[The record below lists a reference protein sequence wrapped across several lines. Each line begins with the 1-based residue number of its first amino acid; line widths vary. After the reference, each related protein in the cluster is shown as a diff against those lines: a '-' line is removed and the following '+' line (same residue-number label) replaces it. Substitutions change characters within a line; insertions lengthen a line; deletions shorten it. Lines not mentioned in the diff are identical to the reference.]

1 MKNELYYFLFLAKSN
16 FHSVCV
22 FIIYIMLDISSH
34 ASFSLSRSRTHTRK
48 FANISHFTQHAAVDM
63 RSGGSVCAS
72 ALRIQNLLHCIT
84 GCAHEKICWRIY
96 GRERD
101 AFHAR
106 IQRTEGGMQIP
117 PVHNYITGALI
128 FTFVSGRVP
137 KVCCACAIRRAASE
151 RSTIHA
157 NLQRAVECKTTSA
170 PFQMLIKQTL
180 L

>member
-1 MKNELYYFLFLAKSN
+1 MS
-16 FHSVCV
+16 
-22 FIIYIMLDISSH
+22 FIIFYSSPKAISTVC
-34 ASFSLSRSRTHTRK
+34 AFSLFTLCWIFPRMHHSLSYSCSRTHTRK
-48 FANISHFTQHAAVDM
+48 FANISHFTQHAAAVDM
-63 RSGGSVCAS
+63 RSGSVCAS

-137 KVCCACAIRRAASE
+137 KVCCACAIRQAASE
-151 RSTIHA
+151 RSTPI
-157 NLQRAVECKTTSA
+157 CSA
-170 PFQMLIKQTL
+170 L
-180 L
+180 LNAKRPPLHSKC